1 MSEILGIDLE
11 PHRVSGVLAEVSNGG
26 MRVLK
31 TFSASVPEEVLRTP
45 TETGMW
51 LAQVLQ
57 QNGISAKQV
66 CVCLPRD
73 EVVVRHMEL
82 PPSTDEELP
91 TMVRFQAATKSTVPI
106 DQMALDYLPL
116 PQRAD
121 FNGRDVLL
129 TTVPQERIARL
140 YGAAIVAGLEVISVG
155 VSSIATAGLVLEAE
169 VEDELFLGAND
180 VSLVVARHGD
190 RVELSLLGQ
199 GHLYFS
205 HSTQMATTQGGPTIL
220 VEINRALVGL
230 SKRIPDARIS
240 RAWLIGSASEDA
252 ALGTSIGERFGCEIK
267 RLDPLLAHGVE
278 MRTTSTETS
287 HSAFA
292 GPIGQL
298 LGHSRDSK
306 LAVDFLNPRRP
317 VVKKDYSQHK
327 RWAMLAAGGLLL
339 VGIFGYRSL
348 VVADIQAKVVDRT
361 GDLKTAKELAKKLEP
376 QVKIAAKIGEWTAG
390 NVNWLDQ
397 TQALSEKMEG
407 TERRYL
413 TEVKYSTGTS
423 KLVRGTM
430 TVTGY
435 AKSGS
440 DVYELNESLSEP
452 NTDVEKT
459 FNQKGSKDGDYPQ
472 KFQSDINMKK
482 PEAVKPTASG
492 KK

>member
-1 MSEILGIDLE
+1 MSEILAIDLE

-26 MRVLK
+26 VRVLK

-45 TETGMW
+45 PETGLW

-121 FNGRDVLL
+121 FSGRDVLL

-169 VEDELFLGAND
+169 GSALSGVND

-205 HSTQMATTQGGPTIL
+205 HSTQVDSGPAGLTIL
-220 VEINRALVGL
+220 VEINRAMVGL

-252 ALGTSIGERFGCEIK
+252 ALGTSISERFSCEIK
-267 RLDPLLAHGVE
+267 RLDPLMANGVE
-278 MRTTSTETS
+278 MRTTSVSTS

-298 LGHSRDSK
+298 LGHSRETH
-306 LAVDFLNPRRP
+306 LGVDFLNPRRP
-317 VVKKDYSQHK
+317 VVKKDYSNYK
-327 RWAMLAAGGLLL
+327 RGAMLAAGVLLL
-339 VGIFGYRSL
+339 VGIFGYREL
-348 VVADIQAKVVDRT
+348 VVGDLKSKIVKGT
-361 GDLKTAKELAKKLEP
+361 SDLKTAKELSKKLEP
-376 QVKIAAKIGEWTAG
+376 QVKVAEKIGDWTAG

-397 TQALSEKMEG
+397 TQALSQKMDG

-413 TEVKYSTGTS
+413 TEVKFANGTT
-423 KLVRGTM
+423 KQVRGTM
-430 TVTGY
+430 SVTGY

-440 DVYELNESLSEP
+440 DIFELNESLSEP

-459 FNQKGSKDGDYPQ
+459 INQRGSKDGDYPQ
-472 KFQSDINMKK
+472 KFQSDISMKK
-482 PEAVKPTASG
+482 PEAVKAAGG